1 MNPTTL
7 LILSMIYLVRAKF
20 NETTAYSVWEGNS
33 VQPNS
38 AGTYCYYPAPNQGS
52 AKNCTGGHSSDPAYQ
67 PILDMHLTLSQGWS
81 IAYYSRE
88 NLLLGNQGYSVAGG
102 TGMRMCLS
110 GTANDGTYQTLCMGT
125 NYDNNIAEPG
135 SYCQVGL
142 GQHYVSDKCYTAM
155 TAVSNIAPSSSSSS
169 SFTSDATS
177 SSPSPPRTTTSDS
190 NRVPSSSGENGLSTG
205 EIASLVVGIVGV
217 ILAAVAVWY
226 ARAQLKLAIDQLF
239 GGKGNKHADVDDEA
253 YLLITKS

>member
-7 LILSMIYLVRAKF
+7 LILFMINLARAKF
-20 NETTAYSVWEGNS
+20 NETTPNSFWEGNS
-33 VQPNS
+33 VQRNS

-52 AKNCTGGHSSDPAYQ
+52 VKNCIGGHYSDPAFQ
-67 PILDMHLTLSQGWS
+67 PILDMHLNLSQGWS

-88 NLLLGNQGYSVAGG
+88 NLLLGNQGYPVVEG

-155 TAVSNIAPSSSSSS
+155 TAVSNIAPSSSSST
-169 SFTSDATS
+169 SFTTDATS
-177 SSPSPPRTTTSDS
+177 STPTPTHTTTNDS
-190 NRVPSSSGENGLSTG
+190 NRVPSSSSENGLSTG
-205 EIASLVVGIVGV
+205 EIASLVVGIVSV
-217 ILAAVAVWY
+217 ILAGLGVWY
-226 ARAQLKLAIDQLF
+226 ARKQLKLAIREFF
-239 GGKGNKHADVDDEA
+239 GGRWNKHTDVDNEA
-253 YLLITKS
+253 YLLIPNS